1 MMVGDV
7 VIFILIFSFGPAEVH
22 TFLEK
27 TDFNQYIQSVITA
40 LKLKGK
46 TGKIP
51 ALLIWK
57 NFHKLVRKGENSPSD
72 SYIWILLLPFPI

>member
-7 VIFILIFSFGPAEVH
+7 AIFILIFSFGPAEVH

-27 TDFNQYIQSVITA
+27 TDFNQYIQFVITA
-40 LKLKGK
+40 LELKGK

-51 ALLIWK
+51 ALLI
-57 NFHKLVRKGENSPSD
+57 
-72 SYIWILLLPFPI
+72 